1 MALLRVSLLKLARRP
16 ATWIVFA
23 ILAGLIAVVFISLG
37 ATAGSL
43 EAMDGIDSLSDEL
56 QIRVLLDF
64 PTAYTIVA
72 GFVLAF
78 GGLLGVAYGAA
89 IIGADWAWGTIRAI
103 VARGESRVRYTLVT
117 FVAIT
122 IVIGIGIT
130 VASAIGVGAA
140 VVAAE
145 MAGLGSEGATEPDT
159 LATLPELLVRTWL
172 GVAQA
177 AAIGF
182 AIAMLFKSQLAGI
195 GAGLAFYFAEQFLQ
209 LVPGLR
215 DVLIYFPFS
224 VSGAVIG
231 TTEAFETS
239 TAFGTFPVLDAD
251 TAVFWSVGYLVVA
264 LVVASA
270 AAWRAQ
276 ITQ

>member
-1 MALLRVSLLKLARRP
+1 MALLRVALIKLVRRP

-23 ILAGLIAVVFISLG
+23 ILSGLIALVFISLG
-37 ATAGSL
+37 ATAGSM
-43 EAMDGIDSLSDEL
+43 ESMMDEF
-56 QIRVLLDF
+56 QIRTLLDF

-117 FVAIT
+117 FLAIT
-122 IVIGIGIT
+122 LV
-130 VASAIGVGAA
+130 IGVGITFASLVGA
-140 VVAAE
+140 ISAIAAAE
-145 MAGLGSEGATEPDT
+145 MAGLGSAGATEADA
-159 LATLPELLVRTWL
+159 LAELPELLLRTWL
-172 GVAQA
+172 GVTQA

-231 TTEAFETS
+231 TTKSFETA
-239 TAFGTFPVLDAD
+239 TAFGEFPVLDAD
-251 TAVFWSVGYLVVA
+251 TALVWSIGYLVVA
-264 LVVASA
+264 LAVAAIA
-270 AAWRAQ
+270 ARRAQ

>member
-1 MALLRVSLLKLARRP
+1 MALLRVSLLKLVRRP

-23 ILAGLIAVVFISLG
+23 ILAGLIALVFLSLG
-37 ATAGSL
+37 ATAGSM
-43 EAMDGIDSLSDEL
+43 ESMMDEF
-56 QIRVLLDF
+56 QVRTLLDF

-72 GFVLAF
+72 SFVLAF

-89 IIGADWAWGTIRAI
+89 VIGADWAWGTIRAI

-117 FVAIT
+117 FLAIA
-122 IVIGIGIT
+122 IVIAVGIT
-130 VASAIGVGAA
+130 VASAVGAI
-140 VVAAE
+140 AAIVSAE
-145 MAGLGSEGATEPDT
+145 LAGLGSEGATDADA
-159 LATLPELLVRTWL
+159 LAELPGLLLRTWL
-172 GVAQA
+172 GVTQA

-215 DVLIYFPFS
+215 DVLVYFPFS

-231 TTEAFETS
+231 VTEAFETS
-239 TAFGTFPVLDAD
+239 SAFGEFPVLDAD
-251 TAVFWSVGYLVVA
+251 TAVAWSVAYLLVA
-264 LVVASA
+264 LAIASV

>member
-1 MALLRVSLLKLARRP
+1 MALMRMSLLKLARRP

-23 ILAGLIAVVFISLG
+23 ILAGLIALVFLSLG
-37 ATAGSL
+37 LTAGS
-43 EAMDGIDSLSDEL
+43 MDSSMTDEL
-56 QIRVLLDF
+56 QIRLLLDF

-103 VARGESRVRYTLVT
+103 IARGESRVRYTLVT
-117 FVAIT
+117 FLAIA
-122 IVIGIGIT
+122 IVVGIGVLAT
-130 VASAIGVGAA
+130 GLVGFGSAI
-140 VVAAE
+140 VAAE
-145 MAGLGSEGATEPDT
+145 MAGLGTDGATDADT
-159 LATLPELLVRTWL
+159 LATLPDLLARTWL

-195 GAGLAFYFAEQFLQ
+195 GAGLALYFAEQFLQ

-215 DVLIYFPFS
+215 DILIYGPFS

-231 TTEAFETS
+231 TTDEFEAS
-239 TAFGTFPVLDAD
+239 TAFGEFPVMGPDA
-251 TAVFWSVGYLVVA
+251 AVVWSVGYLVLA
-264 LVVASA
+264 LAIASVSA
-270 AAWRAQ
+270 RRAQ

>member
-1 MALLRVSLLKLARRP
+1 MAWLKVALLKLARRP

-23 ILAGLIAVVFISLG
+23 ILAGLIALVFISLG
-37 ATAGSL
+37 ATAGSM
-43 EAMDGIDSLSDEL
+43 ESMGDEL

-72 GFVLAF
+72 GFVVGF
-78 GGLLGVAYGAA
+78 GGLLAVAYGAA
-89 IIGADWAWGTIRAI
+89 VIGADWAWGTIRAI

-117 FVAIT
+117 FLAIALVVGVGVAFT
-122 IVIGIGIT
+122 FAIGIG
-130 VASAIGVGAA
+130 SAVL
-140 VVAAE
+140 AAE
-145 MAGLGSEGATEPDT
+145 MAGIGSEGATDSET
-159 LATLPELLVRTWL
+159 LATLPELLARTWL

-177 AAIGF
+177 AAVGF

-209 LVPGLR
+209 LVPALR
-215 DVLIYFPFS
+215 DVLVFFPFS
-224 VSGAVIG
+224 VSSAVIA
-231 TTEAFETS
+231 TTEAFDPDTS
-239 TAFGTFPVLDAD
+239 FGTFPVLDAD
-251 TAVFWSVGYLVVA
+251 TAVVWSIGYLVVA
-264 LVVASA
+264 LAIASL

>member
-1 MALLRVSLLKLARRP
+1 MSLLRVSLLKLRRRP

-23 ILAGLIAVVFISLG
+23 ILAGLIALVFLSLG
-37 ATAGSL
+37 LTAGS
-43 EAMDGIDSLSDEL
+43 MDASMTDEL

-89 IIGADWAWGTIRAI
+89 VIGADWAWGTIRAI
-103 VARGESRVRYTLVT
+103 VARGEHRVRYTLVT
-117 FVAIT
+117 FLAIT
-122 IVIGIGIT
+122 IVIAVGVVFANVIGFG
-130 VASAIGVGAA
+130 SAI
-140 VVAAE
+140 VAAE
-145 MAGLGSEGATEPDT
+145 MAGLDTAGATDPDT
-159 LATLPELLVRTWL
+159 LATLPELVARSWL
-172 GVAQA
+172 GVTQA

-215 DVLIYFPFS
+215 DILVYGPFS
-224 VSGAVIG
+224 VSGAVIN
-231 TTEAFETS
+231 TTDQFDS
-239 TAFGTFPVLDAD
+239 DNFGEFPVLDAD
-251 TAVFWSVGYLVVA
+251 TALVWSIGYLVVA
-264 LVVASA
+264 LAIASLS
-270 AAWRAQ
+270 AWRAQ

>member
-1 MALLRVSLLKLARRP
+1 MALLRMSLLKLVRRP

-23 ILAGLIAVVFISLG
+23 ILAGLIALVFLSLG
-37 ATAGSL
+37 LTAGS
-43 EAMDGIDSLSDEL
+43 MDASMTEEL

-89 IIGADWAWGTIRAI
+89 IIGADWAWGTIRAV

-117 FVAIT
+117 FLAIT
-122 IVIGIGIT
+122 IVIGIG
-130 VASAIGVGAA
+130 VVFASVIGIGAA
-140 VVAAE
+140 IVGAE
-145 MAGLGSEGATEPDT
+145 MAGLGSDQATDPEV
-159 LATLPELLVRTWL
+159 LATLPELLARAWL
-172 GVAQA
+172 GVTQA

-215 DVLIYFPFS
+215 EVLVYFPFS

-231 TTEAFETS
+231 TTESFEAS
-239 TAFGTFPVLDAD
+239 TAFGEFPVLAAD
-251 TAVFWSVGYLVVA
+251 TAVVWSLGYLLLA
-264 LVVASA
+264 LLVASLS
-270 AAWRAQ
+270 AWRAQ

>member
-1 MALLRVSLLKLARRP
+1 MALLTISLLKLARRP

-23 ILAGLIAVVFISLG
+23 ILAGLIALVFISLG
-37 ATAGSL
+37 ATAGSM
-43 EAMDGIDSLSDEL
+43 ESMGDEL

-89 IIGADWAWGTIRAI
+89 VIGADWAWGTIRAI

-117 FVAIT
+117 FLAIAIVMGVGVAA
-122 IVIGIGIT
+122 
-130 VASAIGVGAA
+130 ASIIGVGSAIA
-140 VVAAE
+140 GAE
-145 MAGLGSEGATEPDT
+145 MAGLGSADATDPDT
-159 LATLPELLVRTWL
+159 LATLPELLARTWL
-172 GVAQA
+172 GVTQA

-215 DVLIYFPFS
+215 DVLVYFPFS

-231 TTEAFETS
+231 TTEAFEAS
-239 TAFGTFPVLDAD
+239 TAFGDFPVMDPD
-251 TAVFWSVGYLVVA
+251 TAVVWSVGYLAVA
-264 LVVASA
+264 LTVASV

>member
-1 MALLRVSLLKLARRP
+1 MALLRVSLLKLVRRP

-23 ILAGLIAVVFISLG
+23 ILAGLIALVFLSLG
-37 ATAGSL
+37 LTAGS
-43 EAMDGIDSLSDEL
+43 MDASMTDEF

-78 GGLLGVAYGAA
+78 GGLLGVVYGAA
-89 IIGADWAWGTIRAI
+89 VIGADWAWGTIRAI
-103 VARGESRVRYTLVT
+103 VARGEDRVRYTLVT
-117 FVAIT
+117 FLAIA
-122 IVIGIGIT
+122 IVIGFGVVAAGVIGFG
-130 VASAIGVGAA
+130 SALA
-140 VVAAE
+140 AAE
-145 MAGLGSEGATEPDT
+145 MAGLGSDGATDPDT
-159 LATLPELLVRTWL
+159 LATLPELLARSWL
-172 GVAQA
+172 GVTQA

-215 DVLIYFPFS
+215 DVLVYFPFS

-231 TTEAFETS
+231 TTEEFEAS
-239 TAFGTFPVLDAD
+239 TAFGEFPVMDAD
-251 TAVFWSVGYLVVA
+251 TAVMWSAGYLVLA
-264 LVVASA
+264 LAIASLS
-270 AAWRAQ
+270 AWRAQ

>member
-23 ILAGLIAVVFISLG
+23 ILGGLIALVFLSLG
-37 ATAGSL
+37 LTAGSMDASML
-43 EAMDGIDSLSDEL
+43 EEI
-56 QIRVLLDF
+56 QIRTLLDF

-78 GGLLGVAYGAA
+78 GGMLGVVYGAA
-89 IIGADWAWGTIRAI
+89 VIGADWAWGTIRAI

-117 FVAIT
+117 FLAI
-122 IVIGIGIT
+122 
-130 VASAIGVGAA
+130 AI
-140 VVAAE
+140 VVAVGVLVTSIVGFGSALLAAE
-145 MAGLGSEGATEPDT
+145 LAGLGTDGATDPET
-159 LATLPELLVRTWL
+159 LASLPELLARSWL
-172 GVAQA
+172 GVVQA

-195 GAGLAFYFAEQFLQ
+195 GAGLALYFAEQFLQ

-215 DVLIYFPFS
+215 DILIYGPFS
-224 VSGAVIG
+224 VSAAVIG
-231 TTEAFETS
+231 TTEEFEAS
-239 TAFGTFPVLDAD
+239 TAFGELPVLDAD
-251 TAVFWSVGYLVVA
+251 TALVWSVGYLVLA
-264 LVVASA
+264 LLIASLS
-270 AAWRAQ
+270 AWRAQ

>member
-1 MALLRVSLLKLARRP
+1 MALLRVALLKLVRRP

-23 ILAGLIAVVFISLG
+23 ILAGLIVLVFLSLG
-37 ATAGSL
+37 ATAGSM
-43 EAMDGIDSLSDEL
+43 ESMGDEF
-56 QIRVLLDF
+56 QVRVLLDF
-64 PTAYTIVA
+64 PTAYTIVT

-103 VARGESRVRYTLVT
+103 VSRGESRVRYTLVT
-117 FVAIT
+117 FLAIA
-122 IVIGIGIT
+122 IVIAVGVAFASVVGIG
-130 VASAIGVGAA
+130 AAI
-140 VVAAE
+140 VAAE
-145 MAGLGSEGATEPDT
+145 MAGLGSDGATDPDT
-159 LATLPELLVRTWL
+159 LASLPELVARTWL
-172 GVAQA
+172 GVTQA

-195 GAGLAFYFAEQFLQ
+195 AAGLAFYFAEQFLQ

-215 DVLIYFPFS
+215 EILVYFPFS
-224 VSGAVIG
+224 VSGALIG

-239 TAFGTFPVLDAD
+239 SAFGTFPVMDPD
-251 TAVFWSVGYLVVA
+251 TALVWSIGYLVVA
-264 LVVASA
+264 LTIASF